1 MYLNP
6 SEKTL
11 NAVIDTMG
19 GESDEVWREF
29 FDLMMSSYKMEL
41 KAPKE
46 YKKEE
51 LASFCSPLLI
61 IASEKDIF
69 FPAGKVFAR
78 AGEIF
83 KGPISTVEIDSKHLP
98 SEEAMKDI
106 CRQTLEFLDQP
117 D

>member
-106 CRQTLEFLDQP
+106 CSRTLAFLNQP